1 MADIVVYE
9 DSPLAQYLQD
19 IQEEQHGPD
28 LQHSPVPIH
37 EPGPKPDSVGKRMA
51 NNTIGML
58 THLIEYLT
66 HTFSP
71 SASDAEDAEFEE
83 RFKYFICTS
92 PFLNKAA
99 TLHTHE
105 RSRRTDTPITIE
117 YAANFSPG
125 RFGYLLGFGTLATL
139 VARSVLARTRVG
151 RMPILKTL
159 LSRAA
164 AITLTVIS
172 SAWMLRILHRRKLQT
187 TQNQALRS
195 LQLLVNE
202 CQSLDVK
209 VNRAIM
215 VIQEI
220 ELVSRGYRL
229 STPLAPISRI
239 EQASKTRRCN
249 MVRAQL
255 VAALLKS
262 GALFQKS
269 TETLQSHIDHKR
281 LSTLLDMYNITPSSR
296 PNSPGYLD
304 ATGGGGGAHITGTF
318 ASPSTPDNRFANLTI
333 QTQSANNHHLANDSL
348 TLTASPTSDAHIPLP
363 SHYAHHARQHSTS
376 KRRSR
381 TMTGG
386 SSRSRPSS
394 YHEPSLNSPLINAE
408 QQRFLAFGRRPS
420 RRHHTSWSA
429 SEGEDSDS
437 GSLSMVSPRSSIY
450 SNADAGGSSPTP
462 SSPEMTS
469 LERLR
474 KNFQKMHG
482 FRREFLCELLSIRRK
497 SRKGRQGLH
506 HALKDYDR
514 NWTVVRDVLQE
525 GLQGI
530 ESVVAELSKVLDT
543 ELYTLPRIDIQGNN
557 SSPRDKQLQP
567 FVQRLALL
575 EQHVRGVQAKLY
587 ICNEDIKETARQD
600 PVDTEKRRLLELQY
614 DSISQD
620 IGMMASEWQLGKTA
634 LNHVFEPLQT
644 LPVQGLDTPSALS
657 DSQGAGRGLSLDTL
671 GESAGYDGPV
681 VDSMETLE
689 DHQRLMALAAKREET
704 WEASTESGPSS
715 SRRLGFAADG
725 SATAKMTR
733 AERIAHQKLLREQEE
748 AKKER
753 VYDNSKMVHE
763 LKDVLGRRRHLREND
778 DDTEP
783 ASGSSRIPAAASSTS
798 SRKQGDPAE
807 IEALGYSLVGAGSL
821 AEQLA
826 KAVAEKAEEQ
836 GGQSKSGTAQQQQY
850 LSLVEEF
857 SASASSERISPFSLS
872 ASVFA
877 SGSDSFMSFMEAS
890 IGPMDESIVEIT
902 GVGEADD
909 EEEQEEEGESHDGD
923 SEQATQI

>member
-1 MADIVVYE
+1 
-9 DSPLAQYLQD
+9 
-19 IQEEQHGPD
+19 
-28 LQHSPVPIH
+28 
-37 EPGPKPDSVGKRMA
+37 
-51 NNTIGML
+51 
-58 THLIEYLT
+58 
-66 HTFSP
+66 
-71 SASDAEDAEFEE
+71 
-83 RFKYFICTS
+83 
-92 PFLNKAA
+92 
-99 TLHTHE
+99 
-105 RSRRTDTPITIE
+105 
-117 YAANFSPG
+117 
-125 RFGYLLGFGTLATL
+125 
-139 VARSVLARTRVG
+139 
-151 RMPILKTL
+151 
-159 LSRAA
+159 
-164 AITLTVIS
+164 
-172 SAWMLRILHRRKLQT
+172 
-187 TQNQALRS
+187 
-195 LQLLVNE
+195 
-202 CQSLDVK
+202 
-209 VNRAIM
+209 M

-462 SSPEMTS
+462 SSPELTS

-543 ELYTLPRIDIQGNN
+543 ELCKSRANSLSGRGKCLCVVADVKMNCGTLSDALVFFMVYLDTLPRIDIQGNN

-587 ICNEDIKETARQD
+587 ICNEDIKETARQG
-600 PVDTEKRRLLELQY
+600 K
-614 DSISQD
+614 
-620 IGMMASEWQLGKTA
+620 QLHLWVPYSKY
-634 LNHVFEPLQT
+634 
-644 LPVQGLDTPSALS
+644 S
-657 DSQGAGRGLSLDTL
+657 DAYA
-671 GESAGYDGPV
+671 EGY
-681 VDSMETLE
+681 
-689 DHQRLMALAAKREET
+689 
-704 WEASTESGPSS
+704 
-715 SRRLGFAADG
+715 
-725 SATAKMTR
+725 
-733 AERIAHQKLLREQEE
+733 
-748 AKKER
+748 
-753 VYDNSKMVHE
+753 
-763 LKDVLGRRRHLREND
+763 
-778 DDTEP
+778 
-783 ASGSSRIPAAASSTS
+783 
-798 SRKQGDPAE
+798 
-807 IEALGYSLVGAGSL
+807 
-821 AEQLA
+821 
-826 KAVAEKAEEQ
+826 
-836 GGQSKSGTAQQQQY
+836 
-850 LSLVEEF
+850 
-857 SASASSERISPFSLS
+857 
-872 ASVFA
+872 
-877 SGSDSFMSFMEAS
+877 
-890 IGPMDESIVEIT
+890 
-902 GVGEADD
+902 
-909 EEEQEEEGESHDGD
+909 
-923 SEQATQI
+923 